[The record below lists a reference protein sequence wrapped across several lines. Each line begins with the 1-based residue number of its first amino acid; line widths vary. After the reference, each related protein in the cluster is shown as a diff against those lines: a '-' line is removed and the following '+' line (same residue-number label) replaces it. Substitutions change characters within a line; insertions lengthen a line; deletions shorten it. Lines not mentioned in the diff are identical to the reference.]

1 MHDNN
6 LYNLMLQLTVE
17 ERSLWRIKK
26 EYIADATNDE
36 DALRFWQDMAKDKE
50 AHVAKLTELVKKNL

>member
-1 MHDNN
+1 
-6 LYNLMLQLTVE
+6 MLQLTVE